1 MYVVLRCVYRS
12 ADWRRKLAC
21 RLSEP
26 DCVWSHKLLFGLL
39 PSVSGYLVRLRVD
52 VVGSEI
58 RVVTCKGAEDV
69 RV

>member
-1 MYVVLRCVYRS
+1 M
-12 ADWRRKLAC
+12 AC